1 MSSVFSKIIAREIPA
16 HFVYEDEQVA
26 AFLDIAQTTKG
37 HTLVVSKKEYQDIT
51 EIPEDL
57 AAHLFAVATK
67 VAKAAQKAF
76 RAKGINVLGNN
87 GAVAGQTVFHFHLH
101 IIPRYDDRD
110 EITLKLKNNHGNV
123 NYADYKERAEAIREA
138 LL

>member
-16 HFVYEDEQVA
+16 HFVYEDDHVA

-37 HTLVVSKKEYQDIT
+37 HTLIVTKTEYTDIS
-51 EIPEDL
+51 ELPEDV
-57 AAHLFAVATK
+57 AAHLFSVATK
-67 VAKAAQKAF
+67 VSKAVQKAF
-76 RAKGINVLGNN
+76 RAKGVNILGNN

-101 IIPRYDDRD
+101 IIPRYDVRD
-110 EITLKLKNNHGNV
+110 ELTIRLKNNHGNV
-123 NYADYKERAEAIREA
+123 NYSDYKERAESIREA